1 MSAAAQRALTDLER
15 QVALLVGWGGSNRDV
30 AEALG
35 IDANAVERHLAR
47 VYRKLGIRARAELWP
62 LVGLAS
68 YKHEGELQPN
78 KGGRS

>member
-35 IDANAVERHLAR
+35 IEAKAVERHLAG
-47 VYRKLGIRARAELWP
+47 VYRKLDIRERAELWP

-68 YKHEGELQPN
+68 HTGEGELQPN